1 MNRFIGLSLVAA
13 CLVAGT
19 PASARD
25 GQNAAAAALG
35 VVGGLAL
42 GAAIASQPPAPVYG
56 RRPTPVYVH
65 RPAPVYVETYEEEPV
80 CVIKRRR
87 YVDEF
92 GDVTIRRV
100 KICD

>member
-1 MNRFIGLSLVAA
+1 MKRFIGLSLVAA
-13 CLVAGT
+13 SLMAASA

-42 GAAIASQPPAPVYG
+42 GAIASQPPPPPA
-56 RRPTPVYVH
+56 TVYVR
-65 RPAPVYVETYEEEPV
+65 RPAPVYVESYEEEPV

-92 GDVTIRRV
+92 GDVTIRRIKV
-100 KICD
+100 CD

>member
-1 MNRFIGLSLVAA
+1 MKRFIGLSLVAA
-13 CLVAGT
+13 CLMAGS

-42 GAAIASQPPAPVYG
+42 GAAIASQPPAPVYV
-56 RRPTPVYVH
+56 R

-80 CVIKRRR
+80 CVVKRRR

-92 GDVTIRRV
+92 GDVTVRRV